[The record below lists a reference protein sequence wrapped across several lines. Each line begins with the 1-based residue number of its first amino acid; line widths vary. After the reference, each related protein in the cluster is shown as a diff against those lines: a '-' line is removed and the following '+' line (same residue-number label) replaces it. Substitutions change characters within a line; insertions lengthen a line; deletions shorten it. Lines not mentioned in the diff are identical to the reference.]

1 MGVLIQLPVAQL
13 QDALIICSELR
24 SPLLEYAKEMN
35 KHQISHV
42 SQQVLDLLHGK
53 SIDTSDGGERE
64 SSENIDGASESSSGK
79 PPGVD

>member
-13 QDALIICSELR
+13 QDALKICSELR

-35 KHQISHV
+35 KHQISNV
-42 SQQVLDLLHGK
+42 SQQALDLLLGK
-53 SIDTSDGGERE
+53 PIDTSELGDHE
-64 SSENIDGASESSSGK
+64 SSENAGESSSGK